1 MSMQAGISAMNLFSY
16 LCKKKRM
23 KHIIHS
29 ETKTL
34 IHNNS

>member
-1 MSMQAGISAMNLFSY
+1 MQAGMSAMNLFSY
-16 LCKKKRM
+16 LCKKRRM
-23 KHIIHS
+23 KRIIYN